1 MKVKPTIIFDF
12 DGTLAN
18 SLDLVFKLYNEHVDE
33 FGYLPLDKSEFND
46 LRKLGYK
53 KAMRRKKVKMRM
65 LPKML
70 VVIGREMR
78 RRMDEVL
85 PYEGIVQVVEQLK
98 KQGHTVGVLT
108 SNQAPLVKE
117 FFVKHSFPE
126 FDFVVSEKT
135 LFGKEKALRK
145 IMKSYDLENDRV
157 IYVGD
162 EPRDVAACRRAK
174 IPIVGVSWGLAG
186 TEGYLKVQPDV
197 LVHTPK
203 ELLNEV
209 ILYFENQA

>member
-1 MKVKPTIIFDF
+1 MNEKPTVIFDF

-18 SLDLVFKLYNEHVDE
+18 SLELVFKLYNEHVDE
-33 FGYLPLDKSEFND
+33 FGYLPLDKSEFNA

-53 KAMRRKKVKMRM
+53 KAMRKKKVKMRM

-70 VVIGREMR
+70 VTIGREMR
-78 RRMDEVL
+78 QRMDEVL
-85 PYEGIVQVVEQLK
+85 PYEGIVAVIESLK
-98 KQGHTVGVLT
+98 SQGYSVGVLT

-117 FFVKHSFPE
+117 FFEKHEFPA
-126 FDFVVSEKT
+126 FDFIVSEKT

-145 IMKSYDLENDRV
+145 IIKRYSLRKDSV

-162 EPRDVAACRRAK
+162 EPRDVAACRKAG
-174 IPIVGVSWGLAG
+174 IPIIGVSWGLAG
-186 TEGYLKVQPDV
+186 NEGYLKAQPDV

-203 ELLNEV
+203 ELLAE
-209 ILYFENQA
+209 ITLMS